1 MQVVKFIKNNHVNI
15 KIKNYFKNPKHNE
28 KEYTDGLYGIL
39 PKGSVIDIYSDK
51 HYCSNWMEWAY
62 NNTYQ
67 PTSEYNQR
75 RDMYMPYLDGSH
87 ANATNILGS
96 LKTIWSEFVKNT
108 KLYLIELD
116 DIDIN
121 KIEEDFCNYYIQK
134 HNKRFEESVK
144 VLQTYVM
151 QRRRLMT
158 KQQKDF
164 ERQHAPFFSE
174 DKVWLDG
181 CKDFLKHLI
190 YTTPR
195 GYLME
200 IILLAALKQYLNADV
215 EDSNAEDERNGIDG
229 YVILNGNRIPISL
242 KPSTYNRNTL
252 SPLSEVCWIIYHKKK
267 YTYPDLIFEFMNGE
281 QLLFGGI
288 NGK

>member
-1 MQVVKFIKNNHVNI
+1 
-15 KIKNYFKNPKHNE
+15 
-28 KEYTDGLYGIL
+28 
-39 PKGSVIDIYSDK
+39 
-51 HYCSNWMEWAY
+51 
-62 NNTYQ
+62 
-67 PTSEYNQR
+67 
-75 RDMYMPYLDGSH
+75 MPYLDGSH
-87 ANATNILGS
+87 SNATNILGS
-96 LKTIWSEFVKNT
+96 LKTIWSEYVKNT

-121 KIEEDFCNYYIQK
+121 KIEEDFWNYYIQK
-134 HNKRFEESVK
+134 YNRRFEESVK

-200 IILLAALKQYLNADV
+200 IVLLAALKQYLNTDV
-215 EDSNAEDERNGIDG
+215 EDSNADDERNGIDG

-267 YTYPDLIFEFMNGE
+267 YTYPDLIFEFMN
-281 QLLFGGI
+281 
-288 NGK
+288 